1 MKKLIAALLL
11 LPSFAFAGGNIQLG
25 GHRDIDAHS
34 DGSAATLSANYKCDK
49 HNVAAHFEAYQI
61 ESDYDQY
68 TLAIGYAVKTEN
80 ASFAA
85 SIGARS
91 FEAGDVDETETI
103 VKLDTQY
110 KPLYLEVVAG
120 DGIEDTRAGLRIEQ
134 GHFGVDIGYRRNKV
148 DTDELQLD
156 ITGLEL
162 KVGYVF

>member
-25 GHRDIDAHS
+25 GHRDLDAHS
-34 DGSAATLSANYKCDK
+34 DGSATTLSANYKDGIT
-49 HNVAAHFEAYQI
+49 AHFEAYQI

-68 TLAIGYAVKTEN
+68 TLTAGYAFETEN
-80 ASFAA
+80 TTLAA

-91 FEAGDVDETETI
+91 LEAGSVDETEAV
-103 VKLDTQY
+103 VKLDAQY
-110 KPLYLEVVAG
+110 KPLYLEIVAG

-134 GHFGVDIGYRRNKV
+134 GHFGVDIGYRRNKI
-148 DTDELQLD
+148 DTDELQFD

-162 KVGYVF
+162 KIGYAF